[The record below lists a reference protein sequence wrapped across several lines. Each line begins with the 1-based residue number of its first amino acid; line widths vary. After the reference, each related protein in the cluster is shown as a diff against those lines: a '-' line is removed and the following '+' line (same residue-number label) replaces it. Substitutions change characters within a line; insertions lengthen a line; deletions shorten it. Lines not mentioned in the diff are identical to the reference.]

1 MKYSEPL
8 LLVLTLT
15 LSLFI
20 NSSATD
26 FVFENS
32 QFSFQALRIAGYT
45 FSGGADIGECLST
58 CSRIEDGNTES
69 WYTEW
74 YTTASRL
81 NAMADLFIENGSTAN
96 ARECYFRASG
106 YFRAAEFYLHT
117 NPDDPRAIETWR
129 KSRDAFLA
137 GAELS
142 ENPVV
147 PIEIPFENSYLPAY
161 LCLVDSSD
169 TVRPMILVHTGFDG
183 TKEELYFSLGG
194 FAVERGYNCIL
205 FEGPGQGQV
214 IREQTI
220 PFRPDWESAV
230 TPVVD
235 YALNLPFTDP
245 DRIVLI
251 GYSMGGYLAPR
262 AAAYEHRIAACI
274 ANGGTFS
281 MYANAVRNNPEN
293 IDEILDNTDAS
304 REYDQTIYDAM
315 SENLFVKWFYTN
327 GMWTFQ
333 VDTPSGFMRSLRNY
347 TLSGSVADIA
357 CSMLILDSENDA
369 LVGNQAAILFDSLQC
384 PKEYILFTEEEG
396 ADEHCQMG
404 ATLLSNERIFF
415 WLDNVLY
422 PNNLSHNNGRN
433 F

>member
-137 GAELS
+137 GYRP
-142 ENPVV
+142 N
-147 PIEIPFENSYLPAY
+147 IPQTTRE
-161 LCLVDSSD
+161 
-169 TVRPMILVHTGFDG
+169 TG
-183 TKEELYFSLGG
+183 
-194 FAVERGYNCIL
+194 
-205 FEGPGQGQV
+205 
-214 IREQTI
+214 
-220 PFRPDWESAV
+220 
-230 TPVVD
+230 
-235 YALNLPFTDP
+235 
-245 DRIVLI
+245 
-251 GYSMGGYLAPR
+251 
-262 AAAYEHRIAACI
+262 
-274 ANGGTFS
+274 
-281 MYANAVRNNPEN
+281 
-293 IDEILDNTDAS
+293 
-304 REYDQTIYDAM
+304 
-315 SENLFVKWFYTN
+315 
-327 GMWTFQ
+327 
-333 VDTPSGFMRSLRNY
+333 
-347 TLSGSVADIA
+347 
-357 CSMLILDSENDA
+357 
-369 LVGNQAAILFDSLQC
+369 AILNI
-384 PKEYILFTEEEG
+384 K
-396 ADEHCQMG
+396 
-404 ATLLSNERIFF
+404 
-415 WLDNVLY
+415 
-422 PNNLSHNNGRN
+422 
-433 F
+433 